1 MNKIW
6 VRHIIRIVVLLLFQ
20 VLVLKEIKFT
30 SVGLN
35 YIQLLIYPLGLM
47 LLPIS
52 IPQFVLILISF
63 FTGLMVDQ
71 FYLTPGVHTS
81 ACLWMI
87 MARPLVLRYLEP
99 KSGYSIDQNLTGYTL
114 GIFWFMRYA
123 GIMLFIFILSYF
135 IFEIFTFV
143 YIGEILLRTIL
154 SFSVS
159 YFLMFLIQILFNPK
173 Y

>member
-1 MNKIW
+1 MNN
-6 VRHIIRIVVLLLFQ
+6 VYLRNIIRIILLVLFQ

-35 YIQLLIYPLGLM
+35 YMQILIYPLGLM

-52 IPQFVLILISF
+52 IPQFFLILISF

-71 FYLTPGVHTS
+71 FYLSPGVHAS

-87 MARPLVLRYLEP
+87 MARPLVLKYMEP

-123 GIMLFIFILSYF
+123 GIMLFVFVLSYF

-143 YIGEILLRTIL
+143 FFGEILLRTIF
-154 SFSVS
+154 SFCLS